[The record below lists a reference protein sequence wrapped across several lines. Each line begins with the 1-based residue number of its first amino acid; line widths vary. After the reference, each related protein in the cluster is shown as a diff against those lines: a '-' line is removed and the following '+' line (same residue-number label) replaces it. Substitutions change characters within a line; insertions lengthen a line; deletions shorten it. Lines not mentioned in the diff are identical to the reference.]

1 MTEIPLTIE
10 QISETSNRDGN
21 ERNENES
28 GWKSVA
34 FLCFAGSII
43 FGIVGLLIS
52 GIGYFAADRFD
63 SNVGT
68 ILVFLAF
75 PLMLFGAHALDKVS
89 EAAKK
94 QKKSN

>member
-1 MTEIPLTIE
+1 MTDIPLTIE
-10 QISETSNRDGN
+10 RISETANLDGN
-21 ERNENES
+21 EHYEKGS
-28 GWKSVA
+28 TWKSAA

-43 FGIVGLLIS
+43 LGIVGLLIS

-68 ILVFLAF
+68 VLVFLAF

-94 QKKSN
+94 KSN